1 MSEFD
6 KYFVSPFDIKHF
18 SEAEFDK
25 QAQEKT
31 HASVKDTVQG
41 LFGEFKTSLDALES
55 VIASVESEELRN
67 AFNKIVDVFARLEIE
82 TNKL

>member
-6 KYFVSPFDIKHF
+6 KLFVSSFDIKHF
-18 SEAEFDK
+18 SEADFDK
-25 QAQEKT
+25 DAKVKE
-31 HASVKDTVQG
+31 HASTKDKVQV
-41 LFGEFKTSLDALES
+41 LFSEFKNSLDALES
-55 VIASVESEELRN
+55 VIASVDSEELRN